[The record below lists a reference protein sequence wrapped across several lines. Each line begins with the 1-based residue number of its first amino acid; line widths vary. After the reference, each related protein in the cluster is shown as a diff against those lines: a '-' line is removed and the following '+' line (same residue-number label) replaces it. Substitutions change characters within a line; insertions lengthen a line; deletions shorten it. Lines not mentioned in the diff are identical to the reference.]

1 MKVQINMILSY
12 NKFTFDITIPTIF
25 VCDKLE
31 QLEKIAVSEKLF
43 ILDESSLNFLF
54 NGEEYKIYDFEEKLY
69 NIEVNIK
76 KGIKI
81 KESNV
86 KFMLEYINNCL
97 YTYEEIKVERWNLSY
112 FYRILREIKSKKSFI
127 LNEEGYRYKILD
139 I

>member
-1 MKVQINMILSY
+1 MILSY